1 MRFFDAGVQGKR
13 LKKRIRPFVLDSAP
27 NGDTPPL
34 VQTMHHWCDETGA
47 VRFFEK
53 VAPVRYGARRD
64 CTSGA
69 GKILKFFFFYGVGA
83 SQGHYYLI
91 PCVVIFNLIWIIL
104 THPPRRAMLEGEVG
118 VLGPPSHYLPEGAW
132 TGA

>member
-53 VAPVRYGARRD
+53 VAPVRCGARRD

-91 PCVVIFNLIWIIL
+91 PVRSLASHQITESSHFLPVRGDFQFDLD
-104 THPPRRAMLEGEVG
+104 HPYSSSTACNVRG
-118 VLGPPSHYLPEGAW
+118 
-132 TGA
+132 